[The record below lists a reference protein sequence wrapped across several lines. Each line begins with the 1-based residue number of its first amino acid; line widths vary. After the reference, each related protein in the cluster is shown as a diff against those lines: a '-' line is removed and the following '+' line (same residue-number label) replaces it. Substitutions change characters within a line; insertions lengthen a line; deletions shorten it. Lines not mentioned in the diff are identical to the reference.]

1 LIDFRLVKLQNA
13 KTRSI
18 VDIYNLLVINKMLN
32 EKALLKEALKPG
44 NFSKE
49 EAKSLIKKVKEEKVD
64 GGMAYGMVLMSFK
77 KAGVVMG

>member
-1 LIDFRLVKLQNA
+1 
-13 KTRSI
+13 
-18 VDIYNLLVINKMLN
+18 MLN